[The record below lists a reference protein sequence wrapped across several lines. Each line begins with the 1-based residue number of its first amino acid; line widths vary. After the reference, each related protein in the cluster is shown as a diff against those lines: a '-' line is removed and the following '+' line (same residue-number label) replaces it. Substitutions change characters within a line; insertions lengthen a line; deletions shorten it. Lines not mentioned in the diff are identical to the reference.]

1 MDYPLPSMPV
11 SIIGVVIELVPV
23 LIFRYRGIVA
33 ESAAAAMVAA
43 AKIQGAGLA
52 TIGLAGAGKY
62 TFSAFC
68 NSIRTQC

>member
-1 MDYPLPSMPV
+1 MP
-11 SIIGVVIELVPV
+11 IPAIGVVLELIPM
-23 LIFRYRGIVA
+23 LIIRYRGIVA

-62 TFSAFC
+62 ILSVMRGSVMTRC
-68 NSIRTQC
+68 